1 MLLCDLKVGEKS
13 SIININLPVREQ
25 IRLYD
30 LGLINGTNIQTILE
44 HKSIKAYLFRNTLV
58 AIRNKDAKNIIVED
72 IYD

>member
-1 MLLCDLKVGEKS
+1 MLLSDLKVGEKS

-44 HKSIKAYLFRNTLV
+44 HNGIKAYLFRNTLM